1 MKKKK
6 ENKILTKWIQLKV
19 PDKYKEKVHTI
30 RRYDSEGKY
39 PSKYVY
45 VAYLTYAY
53 WTEYR
58 SELFAVSKQI
68 LFKEI
73 EKL

>member
-1 MKKKK
+1 MRT
-6 ENKILTKWIQLKV
+6 KILTKWIGLKV

-30 RRYDSEGKY
+30 RRYDAKGRGY
-39 PSKYVY
+39 PSKYIY
-45 VAYLTYAY
+45 VAYLTHEY
-53 WTEYR
+53 WTESR
-58 SELFAVSKQI
+58 SELFAVSRQI